1 MRAFI
6 RALLTGPGGDPDE
19 QALISIVATVF
30 FLGLFAYTVIIL
42 KQAFD
47 ADKFGLGL
55 GGLAAHRW
63 ASAKANATEQKVDPQ

>member
-1 MRAFI
+1 MRAFLA
-6 RALLTGPGGDPDE
+6 ALLVGPDGKPDE
-19 QALISIVATVF
+19 QALISIVATII
-30 FLGLFAYTVIIL
+30 FLGLFVYTVVAL

-63 ASAKANATEQKVDPQ
+63 ASAKANVTEQGTQQ